1 MRQRKPSDDVSA
13 RLDALGQRL
22 SELEN
27 RTASFRKE
35 LRAHGRDL
43 ARIGPQVA
51 ALEQRVESLRQHSEQ
66 QMPAADGEREQ
77 ARSLLELVRREHEQV
92 RIRVFAAARYEER
105 LSRLEDELAALPVTG
120 GQAPKN

>member
-1 MRQRKPSDDVSA
+1 MRQRKSSDDVSA
-13 RLDALGQRL
+13 RLDELGQRL
-22 SELEN
+22 SDLED

-51 ALEQRVESLRQHSEQ
+51 ALEQRVESFRQQLER
-66 QMPAADGEREQ
+66 PASSADEREE

-92 RIRVFAAARYEER
+92 RVRVFATARYEER
-105 LSRLEDELAALPVTG
+105 LGRLEEAVAA
-120 GQAPKN
+120 QAPKN